1 MANTD
6 GQIILGLDIPKTV
19 SQINADIKKLQNQLK
34 QVKTTGALDTSSTVK
49 QINAQIAALQSQLKS
64 IDIKA
69 NVNTTDAHKTGQK
82 VGQTV
87 TDTIQRTI
95 DSKDINIDKLNADVK
110 TLTNNLNSF
119 SSKNAGFDSFKTE
132 INGVEVSLDSLI
144 GKLSTV
150 DNITDLS
157 TIRSQAAALKTA
169 FTELAQTNKIQL
181 SMDNGHGASEYQN
194 RINSIIASLE
204 KYGIETKEA
213 QAITSSLQSTFD
225 AMKGLSGQELI
236 TQADKLEQEFKAVKA
251 SVEEAKISYDKLMQ
265 PVSNEK
271 ATSLINRINTFLT
284 KNTKITKEAR
294 VELEG
299 YADELGRGV
308 KLSRWNEINGQLK
321 KTENSMRG
329 LGKLGASLKDQLLQ
343 AKDSFIQWLSV
354 SSAVMLLLN
363 QLRKMPKAVYEI
375 DTAMTNLYKVTDEAS
390 SKYNQ
395 FLDSASKS
403 AYKLGR
409 SISSLVEQTANWAK
423 LGFSLEEA
431 EQLAKI
437 SSIYANV
444 GEVDDDTAVNDI
456 VTAMKAF
463 NIEASNSITIVD
475 KLNKL
480 GNEYA
485 TSAAELGDGLS
496 RSASAMATSGTDIDK
511 TLAMLTGGTEITQ
524 NASEFGNFLKIG
536 SMRIRGM
543 KGALEELGEEVDET
557 VDSISKVQTQIL
569 NRTSGKVNIFDDMG
583 NFRDYYDIMLD
594 ISKVYND
601 LNDPDKAD
609 LTEIL
614 FGKQRGNQ
622 GAALIQAFQSGQIQK
637 AYEASVN
644 SAGSA
649 YEEQSKWLE
658 SLEAKTQQ
666 FEAAFQSLSNTVV
679 DSDLLK
685 EIVDLGTKGVSSIE
699 GIVKALEY
707 INSFGGNINSTFGTL
722 GALSGLLMNKN
733 GIGERTMFQW

>member
-251 SVEEAKISYDKLMQ
+251 SVEEAKISYNKFMQ

-321 KTENSMRG
+321 K
-329 LGKLGASLKDQLLQ
+329 
-343 AKDSFIQWLSV
+343 
-354 SSAVMLLLN
+354 
-363 QLRKMPKAVYEI
+363 
-375 DTAMTNLYKVTDEAS
+375 
-390 SKYNQ
+390 
-395 FLDSASKS
+395 
-403 AYKLGR
+403 
-409 SISSLVEQTANWAK
+409 
-423 LGFSLEEA
+423 
-431 EQLAKI
+431 
-437 SSIYANV
+437 
-444 GEVDDDTAVNDI
+444 
-456 VTAMKAF
+456 
-463 NIEASNSITIVD
+463 
-475 KLNKL
+475 
-480 GNEYA
+480 
-485 TSAAELGDGLS
+485 
-496 RSASAMATSGTDIDK
+496 
-511 TLAMLTGGTEITQ
+511 
-524 NASEFGNFLKIG
+524 LKI
-536 SMRIRGM
+536 
-543 KGALEELGEEVDET
+543 
-557 VDSISKVQTQIL
+557 
-569 NRTSGKVNIFDDMG
+569 
-583 NFRDYYDIMLD
+583 
-594 ISKVYND
+594 
-601 LNDPDKAD
+601 PC
-609 LTEIL
+609 
-614 FGKQRGNQ
+614 
-622 GAALIQAFQSGQIQK
+622 
-637 AYEASVN
+637 
-644 SAGSA
+644 
-649 YEEQSKWLE
+649 
-658 SLEAKTQQ
+658 
-666 FEAAFQSLSNTVV
+666 
-679 DSDLLK
+679 
-685 EIVDLGTKGVSSIE
+685 VDLGNLVH
-699 GIVKALEY
+699 L
-707 INSFGGNINSTFGTL
+707 
-722 GALSGLLMNKN
+722 
-733 GIGERTMFQW
+733 